1 MPEEKTEAETKQ
13 KPERFNPFFRL
24 VIVSAGFF
32 VVTILAITA
41 TIFGETNSPVP
52 RFLIRHAGTLI
63 TVEVLV
69 TLVAGL
75 LALAV
80 DRRFILEDD
89 AHNSPTASQS
99 ADSKPEPNL
108 QGKSEL

>member
-1 MPEEKTEAETKQ
+1 MPVEKSEAETKP

-32 VVTILAITA
+32 VVTILALTA

-52 RFLIRHAGTLI
+52 RFLIRYGGTLI
-63 TVEVLV
+63 AVEVLV
-69 TLVAGL
+69 TLVVGL

-80 DRRFILEDD
+80 DRRFILEDGTPKSTSL
-89 AHNSPTASQS
+89 NQS
-99 ADSKPEPNL
+99 ADSNPEPNL
-108 QGKSEL
+108 PGETEL